1 MEFCCHARAVSA
13 WICWLGCEDGYVVV
27 VVSTVIVAG
36 LNQFY
41 RYYLRRDSS
50 DMADLVLLYFHYC
63 DRLDEF
69 LHLIPWCY
77 KDVYGKSFC
86 SHIATF
92 FDS

>member
-1 MEFCCHARAVSA
+1 MEFFCHTRAVST

-27 VVSTVIVAG
+27 VVSAVIVAG

-50 DMADLVLLYFHYC
+50 DMADLVLYFHYC

-69 LHLIPWCY
+69 LSSFL
-77 KDVYGKSFC
+77 DVIRMSMARV
-86 SHIATF
+86 SVLTLL
-92 FDS
+92 DP